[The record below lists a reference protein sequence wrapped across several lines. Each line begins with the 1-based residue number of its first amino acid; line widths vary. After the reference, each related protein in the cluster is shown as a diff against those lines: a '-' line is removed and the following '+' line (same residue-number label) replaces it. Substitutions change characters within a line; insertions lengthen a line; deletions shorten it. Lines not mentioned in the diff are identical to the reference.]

1 LPGVI
6 IGLVRPP
13 AVHRDDFLR
22 WVVVD
27 AGDVLLGRGP
37 TVEMMACTAGSIG
50 GTPSDVQFDAL
61 LWAEGDSRDVTPLL
75 TRGRDDGLIDAWTVF
90 DLGTQRVFERR
101 SGKVPVS
108 HDDDPFA
115 DLPGLTLPGM
125 KKVVFHCR
133 RRDIS
138 RDDYRTIFR
147 DHFPLT
153 EVHMARAL
161 WYWQREVDATAGPSL
176 LAADGVSEFRA
187 ADHADIMSL
196 YDNAESA
203 AIVGAD
209 SNLFIDRTRACTLFG
224 ITHLRLSDGSRT
236 EENARSGG

>member
-1 LPGVI
+1 VPVVI

-22 WVVVD
+22 WAVVE

-37 TVEMMACTAGSIG
+37 TVETMACTRGSIG
-50 GTPSDVQFDAL
+50 GAPSEVRFDAL
-61 LWAEGDSRDVTPLL
+61 LWAEGDSRDVTSLL
-75 TRGRDDGLIDAWTVF
+75 TRSQDDGRIDGWTIF
-90 DLGTQRVFERR
+90 DLGTQRMFERR
-101 SGKVPVS
+101 SRKVLFV
-108 HDDDPFA
+108 HDEDPFA

-133 RRDIS
+133 RPDIS
-138 RDDYRTIFR
+138 RDHYRTIFR

-161 WYWQREVDATAGPSL
+161 CYWQREVDATTGSSM

-187 ADHADIMSL
+187 ADHADIISL

-209 SNLFIDRTRACTLFG
+209 SDLFIDRTRACTLFG
-224 ITHLRLSDGSRT
+224 ITHLRLSDGSGS
-236 EENARSGG
+236 EGDARAGG